1 MMNRFL
7 GFSSLG
13 LAALALAV
21 ALWGSQEVTVSVPPT
36 EAPGSDSSQEVQ
48 ALERRVKT
56 LEETVV
62 HLSSRL
68 MALERRPAAA
78 QDGGAVAVAPPMGLA
93 QEVEQLRAEVRGM
106 VAGEALHS
114 EGGREYLKEVMRS
127 IEEEQRT
134 AQRQERQQ
142 QWVQA
147 QTQALAERTQRWRQ
161 FASEARLDYS
171 QEQQLM
177 RRLEGEEAR
186 RKALMDEVSAGGK
199 SPRDVRRELRTLS
212 NQTDEE
218 MQKLLSQ
225 EQYAQY
231 RELRRE
237 DRGPQR
243 QGGQGG
249 RGAEGQ
255 P

>member
-21 ALWGSQEVTVSVPPT
+21 ALWGSQEVVVSAPPAGT
-36 EAPGSDSSQEVQ
+36 PGSDSAQEVQ
-48 ALERRVKT
+48 ALERRVKA
-56 LEETVV
+56 LEDTVV

-78 QDGGAVAVAPPMGLA
+78 QDGVGVALAPPVGLA
-93 QEVEQLRAEVRGM
+93 QEVEQLRAEVRSM

-114 EGGREYLKEVMRS
+114 EGGREYLKAMMRS
-127 IEEEQRT
+127 IQEEQRT

-142 QWVQA
+142 QWGQA
-147 QTQALAERTQRWRQ
+147 QAQAQAERTQRWRQ

-171 QEQQLM
+171 QEQQLFQ
-177 RRLEGEEAR
+177 RLEGEEAK
-186 RKALMDEVSAGGK
+186 RKALMDEVSAGSK
-199 SPRDVRRELRTLS
+199 SPRNVQRELRTLS
-212 NQTDEE
+212 TQTDEE
-218 MQKLLSQ
+218 VQKLLSQ
-225 EQYAQY
+225 EQFAKY

-237 DRGPQR
+237 ERGPQR
-243 QGGQGG
+243 QGGQE
-249 RGAEGQ
+249 RRRSE